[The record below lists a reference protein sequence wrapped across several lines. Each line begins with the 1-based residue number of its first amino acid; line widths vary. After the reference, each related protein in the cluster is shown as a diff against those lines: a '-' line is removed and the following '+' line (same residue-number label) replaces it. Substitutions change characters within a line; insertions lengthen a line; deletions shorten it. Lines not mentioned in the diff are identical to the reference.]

1 MMFNVRPN
9 THVPGV
15 RVSPTEDVPG
25 FRVNTNGDPRE
36 AVSGTGH
43 ALFAD
48 YARGAKTAP
57 LDFLSANPAHYDFID
72 GDAGSAVGVGA
83 PSLVPGPGGDGSGSG
98 WDKCTLMPGFQQ
110 FGMCLYRCPDGTIRR
125 LDRSPLGCQPF
136 IFRNGGL
143 GI

>member
-1 MMFNVRPN
+1 MFNVRPN
-9 THVPGV
+9 THVPGF

-25 FRVNTNGDPRE
+25 FRVNTNGEPRE

-43 ALFAD
+43 APFAD

-57 LDFLSANPAHYDFID
+57 LDFLSANPVHYGFID

-83 PSLVPGPGGDGSGSG
+83 PSLVPGPGGDGSGRG
-98 WDKCTLMPGFQQ
+98 TDKCTLMPGPQQ
-110 FGMCLYRCPDGTIRR
+110 FGMCLYLCPDGTVRR
-125 LDRSPLGCQPF
+125 LDRGPLGCQSF

-143 GI
+143 GL